1 MRGRSPGRSLI
12 RAVNGRSPSPSTLK
26 KLHQW
31 LHEDASTVGA
41 VSDHSLGLP
50 RRDIARSAVVYGL
63 VSCPCVQSDTR
74 RPTAQRPAPRLGMFH
89 LLSLVRAEC
98 NLLCEATTV
107 ASKVTSRRT
116 ARRRPKRKLATSAA
130 RRVISCVPGPPP
142 PSSRSLTLILCQ
154 SRECPENT
162 AASGGNYSAFN
173 SSSNSGTE
181 CYRCGKMG
189 HIARSCP
196 EATGTNTGYGG
207 GGYSS
212 FGGGQQRTW

>member
-1 MRGRSPGRSLI
+1 MTILWDFRVVILRALRSSMALSHVHASSRTPGGQLPKGRHPDLVCFICYLSFARSVTCC
-12 RAVNGRSPSPSTLK
+12 A
-26 KLHQW
+26 KLQLW
-31 LHEDASTVGA
+31 
-41 VSDHSLGLP
+41 P
-50 RRDIARSAVVYGL
+50 RRSRLEGL
-63 VSCPCVQSDTR
+63 HGGDQS
-74 RPTAQRPAPRLGMFH
+74 
-89 LLSLVRAEC
+89 E
-98 NLLCEATTV
+98 NLLQV
-107 ASKVTSRRT
+107 
-116 ARRRPKRKLATSAA
+116 RPGGSYRAFP
-130 RRVISCVPGPPP
+130 VPSP